1 MPLQGHRVNPVAQLP
16 TKEQG
21 SQQFEFR
28 AFHIQ
33 LHQYACI
40 FRLEGI
46 QPRRKVNLGE
56 INGSEI
62 NAFAPVVDLAGGEAP
77 LIVPFL
83 HFCILVVECDRAV
96 ADSHRTV
103 VDHHVFVIEN
113 MSEADVSTDVMHIW
127 FEASIAD
134 VTTITAEHLVHQ
146 RNHFQTFWKGR
157 AVVQEMCVDA
167 HVCTYVQKDVLALL
181 MRSCAAELHF
191 CVDPGT
197 RRDVASEDR
206 MRRQQ

>member
-21 SQQFEFR
+21 SQQFKFR

-33 LHQYACI
+33 FHQYACI

-62 NAFAPVVDLAGGEAP
+62 HAFNGVLAGVHLAGEAP
-77 LIVPFL
+77 IIVLFL

-96 ADSHRTV
+96 ADSHRTAV
-103 VDHHVFVIEN
+103 NHHVFVLEI
-113 MSEADVSTDVMHIW
+113 MSEADVSIDVIHIW
-127 FEASIAD
+127 FEASIAN

-146 RNHFQTFWKGR
+146 RNHFQTFGKGS
-157 AVVQEMCVDA
+157 AVVQEMCVEA
-167 HVCTYVQKDVLALL
+167 HVCTYVQKDVSALL
-181 MRSCAAELHF
+181 MRSSTCAAQLHF
-191 CVDPGT
+191 FVDPGT
-197 RRDVASEDR
+197 RRDVAS
-206 MRRQQ
+206 